1 MGDDEDVEP
10 LKDCV
15 IRRGKAA
22 CDDVCDV
29 STAAAGEG
37 GDRVF

>member
-15 IRRGKAA
+15 VRRGKAA
-22 CDDVCDV
+22 WDDVCDV
-29 STAAAGEG
+29 ATAAAGEE
-37 GDRVF
+37 GDRAF